1 MSQTLKQ
8 TLAYVAGAAMIGG
21 SVFGATTVL
30 AGQPTVEVQPTE
42 QTGEML
48 QSVQPNAAETDVE
61 PTGTVSR
68 PSAPAPAATVGP
80 ARRTE
85 EPQVARDDDDED
97 EDEENEDGQYNDS
110 EYNHGD
116 DDEEAAGA

>member
-85 EPQVARDDDDED
+85 EPQVARDDD
-97 EDEENEDGQYNDS
+97 EDEEYNDS
-110 EYNHGD
+110 EDNHGD